1 MAKIFVSYKYGDN
14 QVEQS
19 LDYKYWAV
27 EKNPYT
33 GVETKS
39 NEATGRAYAN
49 FIQEIIGE
57 NNTYKGEKQDESL
70 EGKSEEQIWEHLKPR
85 VHDSTVT
92 LVIISR
98 GMKDFYT
105 PESDQWMPNEIRYS
119 LWEVPRGEKTSATN
133 ALLGVI
139 IPDRDGR
146 YDYIYGKSN
155 CPHCANINLIDKHN
169 NTYLFNILRG
179 NIFNRDK
186 GGTKRCVG
194 GVCSTTVYDEGH
206 SYLHL
211 VTLEQFK
218 DAPEHHVQKALE
230 IKDNGDEYIIEKTI

>member
-1 MAKIFVSYKYGDN
+1 
-14 QVEQS
+14 
-19 LDYKYWAV
+19 
-27 EKNPYT
+27 
-33 GVETKS
+33 
-39 NEATGRAYAN
+39 
-49 FIQEIIGE
+49 
-57 NNTYKGEKQDESL
+57 
-70 EGKSEEQIWEHLKPR
+70 
-85 VHDSTVT
+85 
-92 LVIISR
+92 
-98 GMKDFYT
+98 MKDFYT